1 MKYIKLVRLCPIE
14 CTWPLRS
21 PTPLPSNPLIGW
33 ILFWNSSLKFA
44 TDSLMF
50 PIDRDSCV
58 TFKPEAI
65 RDTAVNLDSPDDR

>member
-1 MKYIKLVRLCPIE
+1 
-14 CTWPLRS
+14 
-21 PTPLPSNPLIGW
+21 
-33 ILFWNSSLKFA
+33 LKFA